1 MCRTMENQ
9 CTTLPYSESPVQQNS
24 IIELHGVNLGYR
36 RKKIASELSLQ
47 FYPNEIV
54 SLLGANGCGKT
65 TLLKSIMGIIPLL
78 GGEIFIAGKTQSQWS
93 RKALAK
99 IMGYVPQAQN
109 NYFPFTTEAV
119 ILMGRT
125 ASLHWA
131 GTPKADDMEA
141 VTRVMKQLEIEYLA
155 GKLYP
160 QLSGGEKQ
168 LILIARALVQAPKIL
183 IMDEPTSSLDYGN
196 QLRVLEQI
204 SRLKQ
209 EGMTILMTTHQPE
222 HAVRV
227 ADRLL
232 LFHQGE
238 MIADGSS
245 EQVLTASNL
254 ATIYRLPEE
263 MIRENLQGILL

>member
-1 MCRTMENQ
+1 M
-9 CTTLPYSESPVQQNS
+9 SGSVAS
-24 IIELHGVNLGYR
+24 IIELQNVSLGYG
-36 RKKIASELSLQ
+36 RKKVASNLSLQ

-65 TLLKSIMGIIPLL
+65 TLLKTIMGIIPIL
-78 GGEIFIAGKTQSQWS
+78 GGEISIAGKQQSKWS

-99 IMGYVPQAQN
+99 MVGYVPQAQN
-109 NYFPFTTEAV
+109 NYFPFTAEAI

-131 GTPKADDMEA
+131 GTPKTEDIEA
-141 VTRVMKQLEIEYLA
+141 VMSVMKQLEIKYLA

-168 LILIARALVQAPKIL
+168 LILIARALVQAPQIL

-204 SRLKQ
+204 IRLKR

-232 LFHQGE
+232 LFHQGQI
-238 MIADGSS
+238 IADGPSD
-245 EQVLTASNL
+245 QVLTTHNL
-254 ATIYRLPEE
+254 ATIYRLSEE
-263 MIRENLQGILL
+263 IIRKNLEGILL